1 MFGLLDLSAKTGRM
15 ADTSSELTLIIIR
28 CCFFL
33 LNYKLL
39 HHDISVGRLTRE
51 GLLRKVKTFLEPFAT
66 CLQATPGICSRS
78 PNDWTGT
85 LETQSASKTATSGK
99 ESCLTCHLRNSS
111 AYAYHC
117 SIHHR
122 WFCRCQNGHQ
132 TLILSDEC
140 VHDGTHLGASKSNSQ
155 KLDSST
161 DLNLSNSLQAGT
173 MDLL

>member
-1 MFGLLDLSAKTGRM
+1 ML
-15 ADTSSELTLIIIR
+15 
-28 CCFFL
+28 FL
-33 LNYKLL
+33 LAQLQVAPPR
-39 HHDISVGRLTRE
+39 HSVGRLTRE

-117 SIHHR
+117 SIHHG

-155 KLDSST
+155 KTGFFHRSQLVKFLASRYNGSSVSIALRSCLEELT
-161 DLNLSNSLQAGT
+161 KSHRV
-173 MDLL
+173 

>member
-1 MFGLLDLSAKTGRM
+1 MIGLLDLSAKTGRM

-28 CCFFL
+28 CFFFAQL
-33 LNYKLL
+33 QVAPPRHFLSREVDQRGATWDLE
-39 HHDISVGRLTRE
+39 SVAKRL
-51 GLLRKVKTFLEPFAT
+51 
-66 CLQATPGICSRS
+66 
-78 PNDWTGT
+78 DWDAGNT
-85 LETQSASKTATSGK
+85 SAPKTATSGK
-99 ESCLTCHLRNSS
+99 QSCLTCHLRNSS

-122 WFCRCQNGHQ
+122 RFCRCQNGHQ

-140 VHDGTHLGASKSNSQ
+140 VLDGTHFGASKSNSQ